1 MNQTSSN
8 TIAIYTPDKEADK
21 NLHQKKHSDFNPVTH
36 NNITVYIRKTT
47 AIWLSQDCEH
57 VSSDRLFRARA
68 KQPNF
73 S

>member
-36 NNITVYIRKTT
+36 NNIRNCLHKKDNCNLVVPG
-47 AIWLSQDCEH
+47 L
-57 VSSDRLFRARA
+57 
-68 KQPNF
+68 
-73 S
+73 